1 MLQPDHFY
9 HIYNHANGNE
19 NLFVEERN
27 YYFFLKKA
35 KLYLSPLTHLY
46 AYCLMPNHFHFLV
59 SIKSEREIRKLLES
73 SETFQKLS
81 NMEQFNFIEK
91 KISKSFA
98 NLCSCYTQAF
108 NKVYGRKGSLFMP
121 NFKTKQVEDDLS
133 FCKMVHYIHANP
145 VHHGFV
151 RDIMDWRFSSFRS
164 VLSEKDTGLDRDYV
178 VTVFGGK
185 EPFLNYHKQPIDW
198 KRKWHDT

>member
-1 MLQPDHFY
+1 MLQPDYFY

-35 KLYLSPLTHLY
+35 KLYIGPLTNLY

-59 SIKSEREIRKLLES
+59 SIKSEKEIRKLLET
-73 SETFQKLS
+73 SETFQKLP
-81 NMEQFNFIEK
+81 NMEQFNFVEK

-121 NFKTKQVEDDLS
+121 NFKSNQVEDDLS

-145 VHHGFV
+145 IHHGFA
-151 RDIMDWRFSSFRS
+151 RDIRDWKFSSFRS
-164 VLSEKDTGLDRDYV
+164 VLSEKDTALDRDYV
-178 VTVFGGK
+178 LAVFGGK
-185 EPFLNYHKQPIDW
+185 NPFLKYHDQPIDW
-198 KRKWHDT
+198 KQKWHDS